1 MKGLSDHHD
10 TKTISANFGQGEAG
24 ATFPSPRPSPNGRG
38 SSQSRS
44 SCFNRRPT
52 IQPLGRKFSLSLR
65 ERAGARGIPV
75 AVTPVRARDQNR
87 YERRPLRPAFLS
99 ALFSALLSCLAR
111 AADPAPSQIQFFE
124 NRIRPVLAENCYKC
138 HSVGAEKVKGG
149 LLLDS
154 RDSLLKGGDT
164 GPAIVPGDPGHSLL
178 IKAVRYTDPDLQMPP
193 KGKQLPDAV
202 IADLEAWVKMGA
214 PDPRTTTMA
223 QKAWTD
229 SSKTHWAWQPL
240 TKPSVPS
247 VQDSAWAKTP
257 VDNFILAKLEE
268 KGLKPNPPT
277 DKRTLIRRATFDLV
291 GLPPTAA
298 EVDAFLKDESPE
310 AFAKVVDRLLA
321 SPQYGERWGRHWLD
335 VARYS
340 DTKGQIRRQR
350 EDPNYP
356 FAWTYR
362 DYVIRSFNEDK
373 PFNLFVIEQLAADK
387 LPATA
392 RNPTNL
398 CALGFLTVGDRF
410 MEMPND
416 IINDRIDVVTKA
428 FCGLTVSCA
437 RCHDHKFDP
446 IPTKDY
452 YSLFGVFSSCVE
464 PKFEP
469 VIAKHLGGPEYSD
482 YYKQRMDLEQEKDTL
497 ETKLRELRQ
506 KRDRDGLR
514 QVLRELRQNQG
525 KVARLELTHPA
536 APPRA
541 MVVEDVRRPHDSP
554 VLIRGDAGNKGDVA
568 PRHFLEVLSGGYRP
582 PFTNG
587 SGRLDLAWAIVS
599 KQNPITPRVL
609 VNRIWLHHFGEGFVN
624 TPDDF
629 GMRSEPPSHPRLLD
643 YLASCLQE
651 DGWSIKKLHRLI
663 LLSSVYQE
671 SSANNSRFAQIDPE
685 NRLLWRAN
693 IRRLEIEALR
703 DSLLAIG
710 GDLDTTMFGR
720 PVDIESEP
728 FSTRRTIYGLVDR
741 SDIADVFIN
750 FDFAN
755 PDLPTGRRHDT
766 TVPQQ
771 ALFLM
776 NSPLVIEQAKRL
788 VALPEFQACAD
799 DDAKIQF
806 LYRRIYQRPPEPQET
821 KLGSDFVA
829 SAPVTEAPRDGDLAL
844 RPIMNEGAQGRPGQ
858 PGRKGRGIAKKRA
871 PLKAWEEYAHA
882 LLQANEASFVN

>member
-1 MKGLSDHHD
+1 
-10 TKTISANFGQGEAG
+10 
-24 ATFPSPRPSPNGRG
+24 
-38 SSQSRS
+38 
-44 SCFNRRPT
+44 
-52 IQPLGRKFSLSLR
+52 
-65 ERAGARGIPV
+65 
-75 AVTPVRARDQNR
+75 
-87 YERRPLRPAFLS
+87 
-99 ALFSALLSCLAR
+99 
-111 AADPAPSQIQFFE
+111 
-124 NRIRPVLAENCYKC
+124 VLVQNCYKC
-138 HSVGAEKVKGG
+138 HSTQAEKVKGS

-154 RDSLLKGGDT
+154 HEGVLKGGDT
-164 GPAIVPGDPGHSLL
+164 GPAIIPGDPDHSLL
-178 IKAVRYTDPDLQMPP
+178 IKAVKYTDPDLQMPP
-193 KGKQLPDAV
+193 KGNQLPETA
-202 IADLEAWVKMGA
+202 IADLVAWVKMGA
-214 PDPRTTTMA
+214 PDPRRATAT
-223 QKAWTD
+223 QKAWAT

-240 TKPSVPS
+240 IQPGIPTVH
-247 VQDSAWAKTP
+247 DTTWTKTP

-268 KGLKPNPPT
+268 KGLKPNPT
-277 DKRTLIRRATFDLV
+277 ADKRTLIRRATFDLI
-291 GLPPTAA
+291 GLPPTTA
-298 EVDAFLKDESPE
+298 EMDAFVKDDSPD

-321 SPQYGERWGRHWLD
+321 SPHYGERWGRHWLD

-350 EDPNYP
+350 EDATYP

-373 PFNLFVIEQLAADK
+373 PFNLFIIEQLAADK
-387 LPATA
+387 LPATT

-410 MEMPND
+410 MEMQND
-416 IINDRIDVVTKA
+416 IINDRIDVFTKG
-428 FCGLTVSCA
+428 FLGLTVTCA

-469 VIAKHLGGPEYSD
+469 VIVKNLGGPDYED
-482 YYKQRMDLEQEKDTL
+482 YYKQRMALEQEKDTL
-497 ETKLRELRQ
+497 EAKLRELRRN
-506 KRDRDGLR
+506 RDREGIR
-514 QVLRELRQNQG
+514 PVLRDLRQNET
-525 KVARLELTHPA
+525 KVAKLEMTHPA

-541 MVVEDVRRPHDSP
+541 MVLEDLRRPHDSP
-554 VLIRGDAGNKGDVA
+554 VFIRGDAGNKGDVV
-568 PRHFLEVLSGGYRP
+568 PRHFLEVLSNGYRP

-609 VNRIWLHHFGEGFVN
+609 VNRVWLHHFGEGFVSS
-624 TPDDF
+624 PDDF
-629 GMRSEPPSHPRLLD
+629 GMRSEEPSHPQMLD
-643 YLASCLQE
+643 YLASRFE
-651 DGWSIKKLHRLI
+651 NEGWSIKKLHRLI
-663 LLSSVYQE
+663 MLSSVYQE
-671 SSANNSRFAQIDPE
+671 SSANNPRFAQIDPD

-693 IRRLEIEALR
+693 IRRLEFEALR

-710 GDLDTTMFGR
+710 GDLDATMYGR

-728 FSTRRTIYGLVDR
+728 FSTRRTIYGVVDR
-741 SDIADVFIN
+741 SDIADVLVN

-755 PDLPTGRRHDT
+755 PDMPTGRRHET

-788 VALPEFQACAD
+788 VTLPEFQSCSD
-799 DDAKIQF
+799 DESKIDF
-806 LYRRIYQRPPEPQET
+806 LYERIYQRPPRTEEV
-821 KLGSDFVA
+821 KLGSEFIAGAREPQTTNA
-829 SAPVTEAPRDGDLAL
+829 SDLAL
-844 RPIMNEGAQGRPGQ
+844 KPISNQITQSRPMAFGQ
-858 PGRKGRGIAKKRA
+858 PGRKGGPVGRRRA